1 MANATTKSAS
11 PSPTALTP
19 ELTNAGMNAVAPEF
33 KIYSGLNQ
41 ASATRC
47 ATALGNVLA
56 DCYQMFIKTQGVHWN
71 VAGPSFYGIHKLT
84 EQQYGDLYAAID
96 TIAERIRS
104 LGHKAPA
111 SYTTYG
117 ALSSISDEDKPK
129 TAADM
134 ISMLVRDNGLL
145 CKTLRDAV
153 TVAEACNDV
162 VTADLLTGRLAVHEQ
177 NGWMLQMHVES

>member
-1 MANATTKSAS
+1 MKTTTKSIPKSSQQSLSAI
-11 PSPTALTP
+11 
-19 ELTNAGMNAVAPEF
+19 GMDAVAPEF
-33 KIYSGLNQ
+33 KIYTGLDPV
-41 ASATRC
+41 SATKC
-47 ATALGNVLA
+47 AKALGKVLA

-84 EQQYGDLYAAID
+84 EGQYGDLYQAID
-96 TIAERIRS
+96 HIAERIRA

-117 ALSSISDEDKPK
+117 VLSTIRDEDKPQ

-134 ISMLVRDNGLL
+134 ITMLVRDNGLL

-153 TVAEACNDV
+153 DVADTCNDV
-162 VTADLLTGRLAVHEQ
+162 VTADLLTSRLAVHEQ